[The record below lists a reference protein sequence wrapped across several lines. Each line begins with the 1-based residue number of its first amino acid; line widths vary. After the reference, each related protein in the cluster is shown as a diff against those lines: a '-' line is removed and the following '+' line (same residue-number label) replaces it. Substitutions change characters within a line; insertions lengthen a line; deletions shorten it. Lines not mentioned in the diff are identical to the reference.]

1 MRRLAILLLLLFPIL
16 SHAQRISGVVVDD
29 AGSPISDVAIQNI
42 YSQEKLLTSA
52 DGRFNM
58 EVKAG
63 QLVEF
68 HKIGYKTGRVRVGTI
83 LSPYYRIILEHGVQE
98 LPGIEVRNRFT
109 DFKHDSLYYR
119 ELFKKQLE
127 SPVVTGWRAFQ
138 SPFSA
143 LSKSNRDLIR
153 FKEEYAWL
161 EQQKYVDYT
170 FNEKLIAQLT
180 GLTGDSAKAYIRR
193 YRPSYEMLRSMPEYD
208 FFTYVKQTVYIWRQR
223 QRLGPSGSHGSGGG
237 G

>member
-1 MRRLAILLLLLFPIL
+1 MRLLAILFLLLFPFL
-16 SHAQRISGVVVDD
+16 SHAQRIGGIVVDEGG
-29 AGSPISDVAIQNI
+29 APISDVAIQNI
-42 YSQEKLLTSA
+42 YSGEKQLTSA
-52 DGRFNM
+52 DGRFSVA
-58 EVKAG
+58 VKAG

-68 HKIGYKTGRVRVGTI
+68 HKIGFKTGRVRVGSV
-83 LSPYYRIILEHGVQE
+83 LPPYYRIILEPGVQE
-98 LPGIEVRNRFT
+98 LPGVEVRNRFT

-119 ELFKKQLE
+119 ALFKKQLE

-138 SPFSA
+138 SPISA

-170 FNEKLIAQLT
+170 FNEKLVAQLT
-180 GLTGDSAKAYIRR
+180 GLAGDSAKQYMRR
-193 YRPSYEMLRSMPEYD
+193 YRPSYEMLRAMPEYD
-208 FFTYVKQTVYIWRQR
+208 FFTYVKRTVYMWRER

-237 G
+237 